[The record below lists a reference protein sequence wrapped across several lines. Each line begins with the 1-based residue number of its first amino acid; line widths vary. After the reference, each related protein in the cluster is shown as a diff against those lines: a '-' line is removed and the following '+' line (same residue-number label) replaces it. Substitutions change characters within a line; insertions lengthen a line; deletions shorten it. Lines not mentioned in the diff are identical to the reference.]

1 MFKNKIVS
9 VENMIET
16 QEKESNENTREL
28 QQHVNKLEK
37 ERDNIN
43 KEYIKV
49 CRELDDLKNR

>member
-1 MFKNKIVS
+1 
-9 VENMIET
+9 MIET
-16 QEKESNENTREL
+16 QEKKSNENTREL

-49 CRELDDLKNR
+49 CRELEDLKNR